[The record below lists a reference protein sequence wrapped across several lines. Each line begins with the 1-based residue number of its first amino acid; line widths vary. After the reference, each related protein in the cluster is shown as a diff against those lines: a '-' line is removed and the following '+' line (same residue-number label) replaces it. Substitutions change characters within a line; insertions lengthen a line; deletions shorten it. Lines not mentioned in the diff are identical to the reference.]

1 MEREA
6 QKLGEGSRQLR
17 LRRRNG
23 VCVCVCVCVCVLVIQ
38 SCLTLC
44 SLLDCSQLQCSQ
56 PLGLE
61 RGSSVPGL
69 LQAGI
74 LE

>member
-23 VCVCVCVCVCVLVIQ
+23 VCVCVCVRARVYMCVCVLVIQ

-44 SLLDCSQLQCSQ
+44 SLLDCSQ
-56 PLGLE
+56 
-61 RGSSVPGL
+61 RGSPVHGL